1 MESRIQRIYL
11 DTSVIGGYYDSE
23 FEEDTRILFEK
34 IKLEQ
39 FHVVL
44 YRRGIAGSTR
54 NGPKPFYRAIRLLT
68 FDHQKKLF
76 IMNTKKTVKKEA
88 KEFDAV
94 GFMRE

>member
-39 FHVVL
+39 FYVS
-44 YRRGIAGSTR
+44 R
-54 NGPKPFYRAIRLLT
+54 
-68 FDHQKKLF
+68 
-76 IMNTKKTVKKEA
+76 
-88 KEFDAV
+88 EF
-94 GFMRE
+94 